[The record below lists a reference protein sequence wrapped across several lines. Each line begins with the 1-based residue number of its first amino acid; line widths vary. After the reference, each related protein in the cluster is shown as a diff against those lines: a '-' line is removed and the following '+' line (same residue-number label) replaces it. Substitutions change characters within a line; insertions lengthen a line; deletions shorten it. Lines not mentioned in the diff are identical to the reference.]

1 MSRIGKKPVAL
12 PAGLKVDIKGNS
24 LAVEGPKGKMSMEF
38 DSRISIENKDNE
50 FVLSRANEQ
59 KETKALHGL
68 YRVLVSNMVTG
79 VMQGYEKRLE
89 INGTGFKAAVAGQ
102 KLTLNIGFS
111 HPVVYD
117 VPEGVKVA
125 VEDSVK
131 LVISGVDKH
140 LVGHVA
146 AVIRDFRPCEPYKAK
161 GIRYSDE
168 VVRRKAGKAD
178 RCH

>member
-68 YRVLVSNMVTG
+68 YRVLVNNMITG

-117 VPEGVKVA
+117 VPEGIKVA

-168 VVRRKAGKAD
+168 VVRRKAGKAAKK
-178 RCH
+178 

>member
-68 YRVLVSNMVTG
+68 YSVLVSNMVTG

-117 VPEGVKVA
+117 IPEGVKVA

-168 VVRRKAGKAD
+168 VVRRKAGKAAKK
-178 RCH
+178 

>member
-12 PAGLKVDIKGNS
+12 PTGLKVDLKGNS
-24 LAVEGPKGKMSMEF
+24 LAVEGPKGKMSIEM
-38 DSRISIENKDNE
+38 DSRISVENNNNE
-50 FVLSRANEQ
+50 FILSRKNEL

-68 YRVLVSNMVTG
+68 YRVLISNMITG

-89 INGTGFKAAVAGQ
+89 INGTGFKAAVSGQ
-102 KLTLNIGFS
+102 KLTLNIGYS
-111 HPVVYD
+111 HPVVYEI
-117 VPEGVKVA
+117 PEGIKIA

-168 VVRRKAGKAD
+168 VVRRKAGKAAKK
-178 RCH
+178 

>member
-1 MSRIGKKPVAL
+1 MSRIGKKPVVL
-12 PAGLKVDIKGNS
+12 PAGLKVDLKEKT
-24 LAVEGPKGKMSMEF
+24 LVVEGPKGKMSIEM

-50 FVLSRANEQ
+50 FFLSRENEL

-68 YRVLVSNMVTG
+68 YRMLINNMITG

-117 VPEGVKVA
+117 IPEGIKVA

-131 LVISGVDKH
+131 LVVSGVDKH

-168 VVRRKAGKAD
+168 VVRRKAGKAAKK
-178 RCH
+178 

>member
-1 MSRIGKKPVAL
+1 MSRIGKKPIIL
-12 PAGLKVDIKGNS
+12 PTELKVDIKGNS
-24 LAVEGPKGKMSMEF
+24 LVVEGPKGKMSIEM
-38 DSRISIENKDNE
+38 DSRISIENNNNE
-50 FVLSRANEQ
+50 FSLSRKNELR
-59 KETKALHGL
+59 ETKALHGL
-68 YRVLVSNMVTG
+68 YRVLINNMIIG

-89 INGTGFKAAVAGQ
+89 INGTGFKAAVSGQ
-102 KLTLNIGFS
+102 TLTLNIGFS
-111 HPVVYD
+111 HPVVYEI
-117 VPEGVKVA
+117 PKGIKIT

-168 VVRRKAGKAD
+168 VVRRKAGKAAKK
-178 RCH
+178 

>member
-1 MSRIGKKPVAL
+1 MSRIGKKPVVL
-12 PAGLKVDIKGNS
+12 PAGLKVDLKEKT
-24 LAVEGPKGKMSMEF
+24 LVVEGPKGKMSIEV

-50 FVLSRANEQ
+50 FFLLRENEQ

-68 YRVLVSNMVTG
+68 YRVLISNMITG
-79 VMQGYEKRLE
+79 VMQGYEKKLE

-111 HPVVYD
+111 HPVIYD
-117 VPEGVKVA
+117 IPEGIKIT

-140 LVGHVA
+140 LVGHVV

-168 VVRRKAGKAD
+168 VVRRKAGKAAKK
-178 RCH
+178 

>member
-24 LAVEGPKGKMSMEF
+24 LAVEGPKGKMSIEF
-38 DSRISIENKDNE
+38 DSRISIENKDTE

-117 VPEGVKVA
+117 IPEGVKVA

-168 VVRRKAGKAD
+168 VVRRKAGKAAKK
-178 RCH
+178 